1 MRNGISKYFKTSI
14 ITITAMIVIAST
26 LVIAW
31 HDGIGQITPIS
42 DINSG
47 RVSIGTI
54 VTIKGNLSQLLQD
67 AVLGYLHP
75 TIVDANGSL
84 MFSWRGVAPEL
95 YSIVIVRGTVVG
107 THYLRNVTFFDSVW
121 VS

>member
-1 MRNGISKYFKTSI
+1 MKKTMPKQLRLGII
-14 ITITAMIVIAST
+14 VVIMIGSLVST

-31 HDGIGQITPIS
+31 HDDIGQITPIS

-47 RVSIGTI
+47 RVPIGSV
-54 VTIKGNLSQLLQD
+54 VTIKGNLSQLLRD
-67 AVLGYLHP
+67 AAFGYLHP

-84 MFSWRGVAPEL
+84 KFTWRGVAPEL

-107 THYLRNVTFFDSVW
+107 PHYLRNVTAFHEVW
-121 VS
+121 FI